1 MTSISAPLPV
11 SEHGILISPLHV
23 FSLKKTVA
31 VGVIG
36 IIASFALVSY
46 VQKRPKSSQNQYSLS
61 RPPLPLSER
70 KIVVKKLIYMLGAA
84 ALISFIFNL
93 QTLLKGVSSASMG
106 LRLISQ
112 TSYSMAALVG
122 IAVLVAGKIFIT
134 FFKVDF
140 SLFPFKLSISR
151 HKPLPRE
158 SEMAEEEIT
167 KAFRELTKRFP
178 SSVTTPD
185 PEGTNR
191 TISTE
196 ASRNTSLVSNQV
208 ERFYIEGKS
217 VLWLALPKDMVT
229 RMIFPFVLKP
239 RWAEDGGPEDPRDFK
254 MFCNLALVCK
264 TWREFLYSVEC
275 LVFGDKNHFFDYVFS
290 RQDFDLGEMTVFYKK
305 YLSPKKELDN
315 SLKQI
320 AFVNPAGERPT
331 KAPPPEE
338 EEGSSSMRK
347 DPQESPMDKFL
358 EPFQVP
364 SVLAATTYQGEGLSL
379 RPLMTSLYSTTVDQ
393 LIYLMDCL
401 PKVSIDRLELVLR
414 EDDDAKKAGAALS
427 TLLQNGDLNQLII
440 IPDKKQEPFPKSL
453 LGKILNKDEI
463 AERKRY
469 ANNCLKSGTR
479 SAGYVNKLI
488 ELFEHTKGPVAKDGT
503 VTKLGIISRLELHR
517 EWEDP
522 VKCITAMKGM
532 RITELYFFDPSSSF
546 YRKYNSFS
554 QGEGL
559 RKLYLYEFP
568 DGKRITQTLEATP
581 QLKRLSLEQCYERE
595 SNGDD
600 PLKGL
605 SLTSMQLEDLFI
617 CVAET
622 NIQHGELKTLLQTQ
636 TCLKNLELT
645 LPTFKLLPTTFLNLP
660 IENLTLSCV
669 DNSSDESDLTK
680 ALAHIRP
687 TLKTLMATRMNFTG
701 SCLKGLQLDELCL
714 DQIEGIQD
722 DALREA
728 LLGRRWKRLIFQ
740 DIDITEAC
748 LKDVDVE
755 ELQLLDDIPRL
766 DEEKLYQTLCGMK
779 ERGLK
784 RLLIRCYKGIYGK
797 SIDNGKRCYHETERY
812 LSDFT
817 DRLESDEKFSDVLP
831 ACRGFL

>member
-1 MTSISAPLPV
+1 MTSISAPLPL
-11 SEHGILISPLHV
+11 SEQGILLPPLHV

-36 IIASFALVSY
+36 VIASLALVSY
-46 VQKRPKSSQNQYSLS
+46 AQKRAKSSQNQYSLS
-61 RPPLPLSER
+61 RPASLSER
-70 KIVVKKLIYMLGAA
+70 KIVVKRRIYPLGVA
-84 ALISFIFNL
+84 ALIMISFYL
-93 QTLLKGVSSASMG
+93 KPLLKSVSSASMG

-112 TSYSMAALVG
+112 TPYSIAALVG
-122 IAVLVAGKIFIT
+122 IAVLVAGRIFIT

-140 SLFPFKLSISR
+140 SLVPFKLSISR
-151 HKPLPRE
+151 HKPLPKK
-158 SEMAEEEIT
+158 SAMTKEEIT
-167 KAFRELTKRFP
+167 EAIRERMKGFP

-185 PEGTNR
+185 PEGINR

-208 ERFYIEGKS
+208 ERFYIEDKS
-217 VLWLALPKDMVT
+217 VLWVFLPKEVVE

-239 RWAEDGGPEDPRDFK
+239 RWAEDGGPEDSPDFQ
-254 MFCNLALVCK
+254 MFFNLALVCK

-275 LVFGDKNHFFDYVFS
+275 LVVGDENHFFDYVFS
-290 RQDFDLGEMTVFYKK
+290 RQDFDLGELAVFYKK
-305 YLSPKKELDN
+305 YLCPKEKMDN

-320 AFVNPAGERPT
+320 ALVNPAGERST
-331 KAPPPEE
+331 NAPPPEE
-338 EEGSSSMRK
+338 KGSSSMRK
-347 DPQESPMDKFL
+347 DPQASPMDKAL
-358 EPFQVP
+358 EPLQVP
-364 SVLAATTYQGEGLSL
+364 SVPTARTYQGEGLSL
-379 RPLMTSLYSTTVDQ
+379 RPLMTSFYSTTVDQ

-401 PKVSIDRLELVLR
+401 PKASVDRLELILR

-427 TLLQNGDLNQLII
+427 TLLQNGDLKQLII
-440 IPDKKQEPFPKSL
+440 VPDKKQERFPKSL
-453 LGKILNKDEI
+453 LGKILNKNER

-479 SAGYVNKLI
+479 SAGYANKLI
-488 ELFEHTKGPVAKDGT
+488 ELFEHTKSSVAKDGT
-503 VTKLGIISRLELHR
+503 VTKLGTISRLELHR

-522 VKCITAMKGM
+522 AKCITAMKGM
-532 RITELYFFDPSSSF
+532 KIAKLYFFDPCGSV
-546 YRKYNSFS
+546 YRKYTSFS
-554 QGEGL
+554 KGEGL
-559 RKLYLYEFP
+559 RKLYFHEFP
-568 DGKRITQTLEATP
+568 DGKKITQTLQATP
-581 QLKRLSLEQCYERE
+581 QLKRLSLEQSYERE
-595 SNGDD
+595 LNGDD

-605 SLTSMQLEDLFI
+605 SLTSVQLEDLFLW
-617 CVAET
+617 VTET
-622 NIQHGELKTLLQTQ
+622 NIHHGELKTLLQTQ
-636 TCLKNLELT
+636 TCLKNLELK

-701 SCLKGLQLDELCL
+701 RCLKGLQLDELYL
-714 DQIEGIQD
+714 NQIEGIQD
-722 DALREA
+722 DVLREA
-728 LLGRRWKRLIFQ
+728 LLGRRWRRLVFH

-748 LKDVDVE
+748 LKDVDVK

-784 RLLIRCYKGIYGK
+784 RLLIDCYKGIYGK
-797 SIDNGKRCYHETERY
+797 SIDNGSRCYHKTECY

-831 ACRGFL
+831 AYRGFL